1 MATREIA
8 AFDEAGLELEAPQG
22 SDTYLAKKPVHFED
36 AITTDS
42 TIDGRDVAADGALAA
57 SAVQPGDIGSA
68 AAENVTYFAT
78 TAQGALA
85 DSAIQSADIDTLA
98 ELNGI
103 VGDATLI
110 DTTDARLSDD
120 RTPVSHTHASS
131 DLTDLITDTY
141 IVAELPAGSVGQVV
155 QVSDGDSGLAWAATV
170 VNTGSGATP
179 YLVWYNGTNWTIVGK

>member
-22 SDTYLAKKPVHFED
+22 SDTYLAKKPVHFEE

-42 TIDGRDVAADGALAA
+42 IIDGRDVAADGALAA

-85 DSAIQSADIDTLA
+85 DSAVQPGDIDAVTVVNAATYDLLVTDKILHVTYTVTDPVTSLTLPSA
-98 ELNGI
+98 QVVTGRFI
-103 VGDATLI
+103 VIKDAGGNAGVNNITIDTEGSETIDGSATLI
-110 DTTDARLSDD
+110 I
-120 RTPVSHTHASS
+120 VSNYQAVN
-131 DLTDLITDTY
+131 LY
-141 IVAELPAGSVGQVV
+141 
-155 QVSDGDSGLAWAATV
+155 SDGSDWFI
-170 VNTGSGATP
+170 
-179 YLVWYNGTNWTIVGK
+179 Y